1 MPRKRTTRAAGPPR
15 KAAPPE
21 PSSTALDHDVK
32 TRIDAELHRLVQEA
46 ATREDRSEAAIVR
59 RALRAYLDARLPEVT
74 T

>member
-15 KAAPPE
+15 TPTE
-21 PSSTALDHDVK
+21 STALDHDVK